1 MCANREDVMY
11 RTVEQIVKALHEGT
25 TTLKSMR
32 NSVSRYRKV
41 GNLECVIMYMT
52 AIETYLMESRDTN

>member
-1 MCANREDVMY
+1 MY
-11 RTVEQIVKALHEGT
+11 RTVEQIVTALHTGN

-32 NSVSRYRKV
+32 NSVSRYRQT

-52 AIETYLMESRDTN
+52 AIETYLYESKKGAVEVA

>member
-1 MCANREDVMY
+1 MF
-11 RTVEQIVKALHEGT
+11 RTVEQIVGALHQGK

-32 NSVSRYRKV
+32 NSVSRYRKL

-52 AIETYLMESRDTN
+52 AIETYLHEVKQQEVKNAS

>member
-1 MCANREDVMY
+1 MY

-52 AIETYLMESRDTN
+52 AIETYLMESKDTN

>member
-1 MCANREDVMY
+1 MY
-11 RTVEQIVKALHEGT
+11 RTVEQIVTALHTGK

-32 NSVSRYRKV
+32 NSVSRYRQT

-52 AIETYLMESRDTN
+52 AIETYLYESKKDGVDSD

>member
-1 MCANREDVMY
+1 MY

-52 AIETYLMESRDTN
+52 AIETYLMESREDGVNNS